1 MPAMQ
6 APQYIPSTSFAQ
18 DELANVGGRSTVR
31 TDRVDAELANVS
43 ISINALQANLELIQR
58 DDGLLRDGIVE
69 PYTLSSTTRAF
80 IQGSRF
86 NPRGLWAS
94 GQAYAVGDLIDVAG
108 DAYVCAIAHTSTVF
122 ATDYAAG
129 RWQAFT
135 TAPDATDIDFAP
147 TSTINSTNVQAAIV
161 EVEAEARALINPQL
175 AALYG
180 AL

>member
-1 MPAMQ
+1 MQ

-31 TDRVDAELANVS
+31 TDRLDAELANAS
-43 ISINALQANLELIQR
+43 TSINALQENLELIQR
-58 DDGLLRDGIVE
+58 DDGRLRDGIVD
-69 PYTLSSTTRAF
+69 PTSLSSTTRAY

-94 GQAYAVGDLIDVAG
+94 GVAYAVGDLIEFSG

-122 ATDYAAG
+122 ATDAAAG
-129 RWQAFT
+129 RWQIFT

-147 TSTINSTNVQAAIV
+147 TSTIASINVQAAIV

-175 AALYG
+175 AAFYG
-180 AL
+180 AF